1 METFSPTLAETDAL
15 LTAGLDYYKP
25 TMSQLAYKHEPDTQ
39 VTFTLHNRGDQRFA
53 DYLEPGQLQERF
65 DEIQARGWTRQETE
79 FLGSI
84 VVNDGQRAFSQNYQE
99 YLRTHDLPP
108 VEIGYDETSQ
118 DLFVETTGDWPMA
131 MFWETQV
138 MADVSEYFF
147 ENYLIAH
154 DINPVDV
161 YNEGDRRLS
170 EKIAVLQAHPD
181 IRIVD
186 FGTRRRFSLK
196 WHEHVLERLVEEC
209 PDSLV
214 GTSNV
219 ALSQKFNLKPIG
231 TFAHEM
237 PMVYAALAEIRGQD
251 VRESHNGFLE
261 DWYNLYGEEY
271 SIALTD
277 TFGTDFFFEDFTAEQ
292 ARKWRGVRQDSG
304 DPFVFGEQLVKF
316 YQELGINPKSKVLV
330 FSDNLNFRKIVDLKQ
345 QFGDRINDLDGIGTN
360 LTNDLGLTALN
371 MVMKATRVRVAE
383 ASAFTVKLSDD
394 KGKHTGPPESVA
406 LYEDKY
412 FKVAA

>member
-1 METFSPTLAETDAL
+1 METFSPTLAETDTL

-25 TMSQLAYKHEPDTQ
+25 TMSQLAYEQEPDTQ
-39 VTFTLHNRGDQRFA
+39 VTFTLHNRGNQRFA
-53 DYLEPGQLQERF
+53 DYLETDQLQERF

-79 FLGSI
+79 SLGSLVI
-84 VVNDGQRAFSQNYQE
+84 NGGQRAFSQGYQE

-108 VEIGYDETSQ
+108 VEVGYDKVSQ
-118 DLFVETTGDWPMA
+118 DLTIETTGDWPMA

-138 MADVSEYFF
+138 MANVSEGFF

-154 DINPVDV
+154 DINPTDV

-170 EKIAVLQAHPD
+170 EKIAILQAHPD
-181 IRIVD
+181 IRIAD

-196 WHEHVLERLVEEC
+196 WHEHVLERLVAGC
-209 PDSLV
+209 PDNLV

-219 ALSQKFNLKPIG
+219 ALARKYNLKPIG

-251 VRESHNGFLE
+251 VRGSHHRFLE
-261 DWYNLYGEEY
+261 DWYDLYGEEY

-277 TFGTDFFFEDFTAEQ
+277 TFGTDFFFKDFTAEQ
-292 ARKWRGVRQDSG
+292 AKKWRGVRQDSG
-304 DPFVFGEQLVKF
+304 DPFAFGEQLIRF
-316 YQELGINPKSKVLV
+316 YSELDIDPKSKVLV
-330 FSDNLNFRKIVDLKQ
+330 FSDNLNFRKIIELKE
-345 QFGDRINDLDGIGTN
+345 QFGNRIHDLDGIGTN

-371 MVMKATRVRVAE
+371 MVMKATRVQTAE
-383 ASAFTVKLSDD
+383 ATAATVKLSDD
-394 KGKHTGPPESVA
+394 KGKHTGPPEVVA

-412 FKVAA
+412 FRVRA